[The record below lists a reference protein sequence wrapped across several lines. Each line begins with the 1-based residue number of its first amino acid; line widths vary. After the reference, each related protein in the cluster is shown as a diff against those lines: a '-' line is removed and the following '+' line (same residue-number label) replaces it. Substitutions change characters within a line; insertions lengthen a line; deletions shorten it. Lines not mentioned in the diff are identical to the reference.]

1 VHSFVYVNKWV
12 SWARNELTSFWF
24 IDSFASQ
31 NTIQSSLNMKT
42 DKLVLVGEEKWTIC
56 KSIKAWMSENRKDNT
71 FDGPE
76 KRNTHIYIYS
86 CQGIVYCNEVL
97 SLSLSLFR
105 RRRQRWNK
113 HRVKNDALSNR
124 KKKWE
129 ERKTIHKILCI
140 IVRRVVPLL
149 HLNILLL
156 LLFYYH
162 SMRRQSTLHRIL
174 ATRSLKTTLYSFWL
188 L

>member
-1 VHSFVYVNKWV
+1 VKIGRTTHLTVP
-12 SWARNELTSFWF
+12 RN
-24 IDSFASQ
+24 
-31 NTIQSSLNMKT
+31 
-42 DKLVLVGEEKWTIC
+42 G
-56 KSIKAWMSENRKDNT
+56 
-71 FDGPE
+71 
-76 KRNTHIYIYS
+76 THIYIY
-86 CQGIVYCNEVL
+86 IVVKALCTVTRFF
-97 SLSLSLFR
+97 LSLSLFR

-129 ERKTIHKILCI
+129 ERKTIHTILCI

-174 ATRSLKTTLYSFWL
+174 ATRSLKTTLYSFGCCSIARRRKKSARKSRIMNIPL
-188 L
+188 ILQAERGKEEKNQFSFSSSSVRSNNVL